1 MLQLTKRT
9 EYGLIA
15 LVHMVDRGGEPISV
29 RELCERNPVP
39 KRVMAEVLKDLGRSD
54 LVESHRGATGG
65 YSLARAPE
73 AITLGEIIAAL
84 EGAPALTNCEV
95 SSTLRSGACEVKPS
109 CPIRSPLQ
117 RVHERLWDLLEHTT
131 LRSLSDPAAR
141 RLSAGAEYTS
151 TPA

>member
-65 YSLARAPE
+65 YSLARPPE
-73 AITLGEIIAAL
+73 SITLGEIVSAL
-84 EGAPALTNCEV
+84 EGAPTLTNCEV
-95 SSTLRSGACEVKPS
+95 SSTLRIGACEVKPN

-117 RVHERLWDLLEHTT
+117 RVHERLLDLLEHTT
-131 LRSLSDPAAR
+131 LRSLSDPARGRAQPTGG
-141 RLSAGAEYTS
+141 LSPTTA
-151 TPA
+151 

>member
-73 AITLGEIIAAL
+73 SITLGEIVAAL
-84 EGAPALTNCEV
+84 EGAPALTNCDV
-95 SSTLRSGACEVKPS
+95 PTSLRSASCDVKPN

-117 RVHERLWDLLEHTT
+117 RVHERLIDLLEHTT
-131 LRSLSDPAAR
+131 LRSLSDPARERAQHAGG
-141 RLSAGAEYTS
+141 LSPT
-151 TPA
+151 TV